1 MTASKT
7 IWVGSPVLSSCFFLS
22 FSPEFRS
29 LLFRWYKTFYSLPDC
44 LASLDCLVGFYVHF
58 IRCLSSSTG
67 HHRFSVIFAHTHTHT
82 HNMCN
87 KFSLAR
93 KTRKKQNKNKF
104 QLSRSGDQQPNPLF
118 SSSFFFFP
126 HFFLFG
132 CRLSNL
138 TAQIDLTGFWRA
150 TKPTPPRVA
159 G

>member
-67 HHRFSVIFAHTHTHT
+67 HHRFSVIFAHTHTT
-82 HNMCN
+82 CAIN
-87 KFSLAR
+87 SLSHAR
-93 KTRKKQNKNKF
+93 PEKNKTKINF
-104 QLSRSGDQQPNPLF
+104 SFPALAISNQILFFLLLF
-118 SSSFFFFP
+118 SFFHISFFSVVD
-126 HFFLFG
+126 
-132 CRLSNL
+132 CL
-138 TAQIDLTGFWRA
+138 TS
-150 TKPTPPRVA
+150 PPKST
-159 G
+159 